1 MRVSKPLLGA
11 IIAATAALLLALF
24 LRARSWPSPPALNV
38 TSIEAVEIIDDSG
51 AHMWLVNFNI
61 CNNNPDTPP
70 GSKRNWLY
78 VRFSQ
83 RAVEAKVGGT
93 HWQAV
98 EGIAQTRRGITWLT
112 PGQQWESSLLTP
124 AGTDCCRVWLDYTV
138 HSTIP
143 TPKDIAYWIAVRLP
157 LGTRSRISFRFWRR
171 VGFGGGGPSTKW
183 REVSIELPLRAAPIP
198 APGAHNQG
206 VERTGG
212 SRFAQFRIERQ
223 RRLPPVAH
231 AGRSAT

>member
-1 MRVSKPLLGA
+1 MRCSEPGHRVQVAIHSSRGPGRWVVMRVSKPLLGA
-11 IIAATAALLLALF
+11 IIAATAALLFALF

-98 EGIAQTRRGITWLT
+98 EGIAETRRGITWLT
-112 PGQQWESSLLTP
+112 
-124 AGTDCCRVWLDYTV
+124 
-138 HSTIP
+138 
-143 TPKDIAYWIAVRLP
+143 
-157 LGTRSRISFRFWRR
+157 
-171 VGFGGGGPSTKW
+171 
-183 REVSIELPLRAAPIP
+183 
-198 APGAHNQG
+198 
-206 VERTGG
+206 
-212 SRFAQFRIERQ
+212 
-223 RRLPPVAH
+223 
-231 AGRSAT
+231 